1 MYLSPFKSVYTKDG
15 KFNKTMLQLWIRDF
29 RSRYIVPSYGMLKK
43 TRTTDIAKYSDAHYS
58 VKAMGLL
65 EAEIILVD
73 GYYCEMKRND
83 IDALI
88 SFHENIILKAAE
100 NNIQLNVE
108 KLCDKMAASDDLK
121 EYCKGLMYMTF
132 SGADR
137 IELMSICYRLR
148 DCLNDIKLHDQK
160 VSACA

>member
-1 MYLSPFKSVYTKDG
+1 M
-15 KFNKTMLQLWIRDF
+15 M
-29 RSRYIVPSYGMLKK
+29 KK
-43 TRTTDIAKYSDAHYS
+43 TRAIDIAKYSDAHYS

-73 GYYCEMKRND
+73 GYYSEKERND

-100 NNIQLNVE
+100 NNTQLNVE
-108 KLCDKMAASDDLK
+108 KLCDYMATSDELK
-121 EYCKGLMYMTF
+121 EYCKGLMYITF

-137 IELMSICYRLR
+137 SDLLSMCYRLR
-148 DCLNDIKLHDQK
+148 DCLYDIKSHDQI
-160 VSACA
+160 VGNCALLLNI